1 MKKLTNLIISL
12 ISIFMLVFLFVYY
25 NIFPSSFK
33 TVFIFFVIFISILI
47 LYNYLI
53 SFGMSQEG
61 EKETFQDFLISTN
74 SLPDTKKNILFEK
87 NQKQTITLDK
97 IINEILYPLQI
108 IETSAN
114 YILSSCE
121 NEGQKV
127 SADLIQK
134 NIHTIKEIIGEKIY
148 SVNEKD
154 GISGES
160 IIPLATQNISLKEEL
175 LQKISIGIFGTINSE
190 TLTLRLILQ
199 SYGFFTK
206 IIDTQQE
213 ALSSIEDYL
222 IQILI
227 VTPESENDDA
237 FSLCLKIR
245 EKFTLLDFPVLAVVN
260 KYRSHLVKKCFE
272 SQINDFLVRPFDVS
286 ALIAKIHIL
295 CDYRQLYMEKQEL
308 VKSEKEK
315 RAFLYFV
322 THNVNTPLTVLLNEI
337 EKIRLSSEKGN
348 SAVDEET
355 LGNIYESSRQINIII
370 QNVLNS
376 YKISDGKYL
385 VSPKILNLKTVVEKE
400 NVFLRQKSSGKN
412 QEFIFEVSAENPRVF
427 CDENSLKGIYVNLVD
442 NAVKYTPTGGKIK
455 IIIHTDETSVYLSVC
470 DNGQGIP
477 KERQAVLFNRFAS
490 IGSKTELG
498 EKSVG
503 LGLFVAGE
511 LCSLNNISLSYSENQ
526 SEESGSIFTL
536 KFPKVG

>member
-53 SFGMSQEG
+53 SFGVYSES
-61 EKETFQDFLISTN
+61 EKETFQDFLIPAN
-74 SLPDTKKNILFEK
+74 SLPETKKNIFSEK
-87 NQKQTITLDK
+87 KSKKNITLDK

-127 SADLIQK
+127 SANLIQK

-148 SVNEKD
+148 SVNELD
-154 GISGES
+154 IISGEN
-160 IIPLATQNISLKEEL
+160 IIPLEVQNISLKEDF

-213 ALSSIEDYL
+213 ALSSIEDCL

-227 VTPESENDDA
+227 VMPESENDGV

-245 EKFTLLDFPVLAVVN
+245 GKFTLLDFPVLAVVN

-337 EKIRLSSEKGN
+337 EKIRLLNEKGN
-348 SAVDEET
+348 SVIDGET

-385 VSPKILNLKTVVEKE
+385 VSPKILNLKTVAEKE
-400 NVFLRQKSSGKN
+400 NIFLKRKSSGKN
-412 QEFIFEVSAENPRVF
+412 QEFIFEVSVENPRVF

-455 IIIHTDETSVYLSVC
+455 IIINADETSVYLSVC

-490 IGSKTELG
+490 IGTKTDLG

-503 LGLFVAGE
+503 LGLFVTGE
-511 LCSLNNISLSYSENQ
+511 LCSLNNISLSYSENL
-526 SEESGSIFTL
+526 SENSGSIFTL